1 MANGA
6 VTQRAVEAIKPAA
19 RDQFLWDDKLAGFG
33 LRCFKG
39 TGRKTFVVQWK
50 RDGRTR
56 QMALGMHPIVK
67 AEDARRRAV
76 EILAAVGARPV
87 LAELLPGSGRSLTAR
102 EPDVG
107 ITSPKPT
114 AGEPEA

>member
-1 MANGA
+1 MDRLLFSQPLEFSWIISPAETPSLNRTLA
-6 VTQRAVEAIKPAA
+6 VAAV
-19 RDQFLWDDKLAGFG
+19 LLYVGF
-33 LRCFKG
+33 
-39 TGRKTFVVQWK
+39 
-50 RDGRTR
+50 
-56 QMALGMHPIVK
+56 
-67 AEDARRRAV
+67 
-76 EILAAVGARPV
+76 LAAVGARPV